1 MTSSPPILLAV
12 EASTRAPSCAVLA
25 GGRVFERTAPA
36 KPVEDLAGLITRTL
50 GDAGIGLAEVG
61 QLVVGV
67 GPGSY
72 MGVRAAVSTA
82 NALSFATGLPIAGV
96 VSTDALAVLAAPER
110 ASITVGLHAG
120 RGRVFVARYAR
131 AGGRLERAALPR
143 LLSEDEWAAER
154 AGPPAAIV
162 IVDDGMPPDATAGR
176 SPATTSPSSSGSAWP
191 RSSRP
196 ERAPRRSS
204 SSSAARSRPP
214 SRCPSQTRLT
224 SQSIG
229 YPAAMSRLPQGGSS

>member
-36 KPVEDLAGLITRTL
+36 KPVEDLAGLVARTL
-50 GDAGIGLAEVG
+50 SDAGIGLAEVG

-82 NALSFATGLPIAGV
+82 NALSFAAGLPIAGV
-96 VSTDALAVLAAPER
+96 VSTDALAVLAAPEP

-120 RGRVFVARYAR
+120 RRRVFVARYAR
-131 AGGRLERAALPR
+131 AGDRLERAALPV
-143 LLSEDEWAAER
+143 LLDEAEWAAER
-154 AGPPAAIV
+154 AGGAAAIV
-162 IVDDGMPPDATAGR
+162 IVDDGMPPDAIAADGGAAEPARHALLASGVLRVYVEQPHLRVAGDLA
-176 SPATTSPSSSGSAWP
+176 SALPILPPATIG
-191 RSSRP
+191 
-196 ERAPRRSS
+196 
-204 SSSAARSRPP
+204 AA
-214 SRCPSQTRLT
+214 
-224 SQSIG
+224 G
-229 YPAAMSRLPQGGSS
+229 

>member
-1 MTSSPPILLAV
+1 VTRVQPILLAV

-36 KPVEDLAGLITRTL
+36 KPVEDLAGLITQTL
-50 GDAGIGLAEVG
+50 ADAGVGLADVG

-82 NALSFATGLPIAGV
+82 NALSFAAGLPITGV

-131 AGGRLERAALPR
+131 AGDRLERDALPV
-143 LLSEDEWAAER
+143 LLSEEEWLAER
-154 AGPPAAIV
+154 AGGAASVV
-162 IVDDGMPPDATAGR
+162 IVDEGMPPDATPGDGGAAEPERHPLLASGVLRVYVEQPHLLVSSEMAGAVPILPPATIGAGR
-176 SPATTSPSSSGSAWP
+176 
-191 RSSRP
+191 
-196 ERAPRRSS
+196 
-204 SSSAARSRPP
+204 
-214 SRCPSQTRLT
+214 
-224 SQSIG
+224 
-229 YPAAMSRLPQGGSS
+229 

>member
-1 MTSSPPILLAV
+1 VTSAEPILLAV

-36 KPVEDLAGLITRTL
+36 KPVEDLAGLIAQTL
-50 GDAGIGLAEVG
+50 ADAAIGLAAVG

-82 NALSFATGLPIAGV
+82 NALSFATGLPITGV

-110 ASITVGLHAG
+110 TTITVGLHAG

-131 AGGRLERAALPR
+131 AGDRLERDALPA
-143 LLSEDEWAAER
+143 LLGEDEWQAER
-154 AGPPAAIV
+154 AAAEASCV
-162 IVDDGMPPDATAGR
+162 IVDAGMPPGAGAGAEPERHPLLASGVLRVFAEQPHLLVAGEPAGAVPILPPATIGAGR
-176 SPATTSPSSSGSAWP
+176 
-191 RSSRP
+191 
-196 ERAPRRSS
+196 
-204 SSSAARSRPP
+204 
-214 SRCPSQTRLT
+214 
-224 SQSIG
+224 
-229 YPAAMSRLPQGGSS
+229 

>member
-1 MTSSPPILLAV
+1 VRSADCILLAV

-25 GGRVFERTAPA
+25 GGRVFEHTAPA

-50 GDAGIGLAEVG
+50 TDAGIVLADVG

-82 NALSFATGLPIAGV
+82 NALSFAAGLPITGV

-110 ASITVGLHAG
+110 SSVTVGLHAG

-131 AGGRLERAALPR
+131 AGDRLERDALPV
-143 LLSEDEWAAER
+143 LLGEAEWAAER
-154 AGPPAAIV
+154 AGGAASVV
-162 IVDDGMPPDATAGR
+162 IVDEGMPPDASPAESAAARAEPERHPLLASGLLRVYVEQPHLLVAGEPASAVPILPPATIGAGR
-176 SPATTSPSSSGSAWP
+176 
-191 RSSRP
+191 
-196 ERAPRRSS
+196 
-204 SSSAARSRPP
+204 
-214 SRCPSQTRLT
+214 
-224 SQSIG
+224 
-229 YPAAMSRLPQGGSS
+229 